1 MAGLTSTGFV
11 PKTLGELRTEIGAG
25 LRAVFGAAINLDSR
39 SRFGQLRDLIASPL
53 STLWELGET
62 LAGSFDPTGVNGVLL
77 DNLCAL
83 TGTYRRPAFPSYAE
97 QVVFTGDA
105 ATVLPVGR
113 RVRVPTTSTIF
124 ETLDE
129 LTLVAATTWG
139 AGAIAAGEFRSSDG
153 GIWYCT
159 AGGTST
165 TAPTGA
171 GPWVNG
177 AVTWTRVGEG
187 LAFAQGNCEATANGA
202 LQGYAGT
209 ITVID
214 TPVGGWE
221 SAYNLTDAIPGALVE
236 SDSALRVRRTAEIA
250 AMGSS
255 PFPAILGRLLRVEG
269 VTKVTLFENCTD
281 NTVDSITPHAIE
293 ALIEGGT
300 DAAIRAGIF
309 AAKSGG
315 IETCGGVSG
324 SVVDAGGTSHTIK
337 FSRVAEV
344 DIWIKLALSINP
356 GEYPSDG
363 DAQVKAAIVAYGDA
377 VAAGRDVV
385 ALAIAAR
392 VFDVPGV
399 LDIPTLLIGTVNP
412 PVSSTTIAI
421 SVRQKATYDT
431 SRISITTTPGVP

>member
-1 MAGLTSTGFV
+1 MAGLTLTGFV
-11 PKTLGELRTEIGAG
+11 PKTLGELRTEIGTG

-83 TGTYRRPAFPSYAE
+83 TNTYRRPAFKSLAE
-97 QVVFTGDA
+97 LVVFTGDNG
-105 ATVLPVGR
+105 TVLPIGR
-113 RVRVPTTSTIF
+113 RVRVPTTSTLF
-124 ETLDE
+124 ETLAE
-129 LTLVAATTWG
+129 VTLAAATVWG

-153 GIWYCT
+153 GIWVCT

-187 LAFAQGNCEATANGA
+187 LAFAQEDCEATVVGA

-236 SDSALRVRRTAEIA
+236 SDSALRVRRVAEIA

-255 PFPAILGRLLRVEG
+255 SLPALLGRLLRVTG
-269 VTKVTLFENCTD
+269 VSKVTLFENCTD
-281 NTVDSITPHAIE
+281 NTVDAITPHAIE
-293 ALIEGGT
+293 ALVEGGA
-300 DAAIRAGIF
+300 DADIRAAIF

-344 DIWIKLALSINP
+344 DIWIKLSITVNP

-377 VAAGRDVV
+377 VAAGRDAV
-385 ALAIAAR
+385 ALAISAR
-392 VFDVPGV
+392 AFDVPGV
-399 LDIPTLLIGTVNP
+399 LDLTQILIGTVNP
-412 PVSSTTIAI
+412 PVSGATVAI
-421 SVRQKATYDT
+421 TVRQKAKYDT
-431 SRISITTTPGVP
+431 SRITVTTTPGVP